1 MPALSP
7 MLQGNVPSLLS
18 CPHEGGVDH
27 VDTRNGSRIIQ
38 DLPEKRREAA
48 LAYYAREFVGYR
60 KKEIQEEG
68 TDPLHGQA
76 AVRTGNQDRRP
87 GRPSSLMKISSG
99 LPQQV
104 ISRKSRN
111 SPEDGPG
118 TPRGALPFR

>member
-60 KKEIQEEG
+60 KKEQTPYMDRLQFEPGIK
-68 TDPLHGQA
+68 TAAPDVRPL
-76 AVRTGNQDRRP
+76 
-87 GRPSSLMKISSG
+87 
-99 LPQQV
+99 
-104 ISRKSRN
+104 
-111 SPEDGPG
+111 
-118 TPRGALPFR
+118 